1 MRDFGEY
8 VQYIIA
14 AILLF
19 VFYKKFIVNHE
30 IVILGDKA
38 ESKVVDDSEI
48 DIDFNEDFDFK
59 GAQGRLKAKIKSQ
72 ILNNL
77 EGLDEESA
85 AKFELLIEDL
95 DKEVHDNP
103 EEIATMIQLLLSEGD
118 AKFKG

>member
-48 DIDFNEDFDFK
+48 DIDFNEDFDIS
-59 GAQGRLKAKIKSQ
+59 GAQGRLKAKIKSK
-72 ILNNL
+72 ILSSL
-77 EGLDEESA
+77 EGMDDESA
-85 AKFELLIEDL
+85 AKYELLIEEL
-95 DKEVHDNP
+95 DREIHDNP
-103 EEIATMIQLLLSEGD
+103 EEIANMIQLLLSEGD
-118 AKFKG
+118 SKFKG